1 MLALGFP
8 SMAQNRNTVTSYL
21 EIYDLDSRTTRVV
34 KSFPFRIEAP
44 NWTPEE
50 AKQKI
55 ENFYK
60 ALQSFSR

>member
-1 MLALGFP
+1 MEDN
-8 SMAQNRNTVTSYL
+8 Q
-21 EIYDLDSRTTRVV
+21 DLQDE
-34 KSFPFRIEAP
+34 EAP